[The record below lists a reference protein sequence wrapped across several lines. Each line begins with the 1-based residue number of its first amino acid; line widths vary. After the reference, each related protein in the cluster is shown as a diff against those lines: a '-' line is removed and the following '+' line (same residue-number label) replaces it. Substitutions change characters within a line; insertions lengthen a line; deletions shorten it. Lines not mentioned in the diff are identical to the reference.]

1 MEVKLSLQSDVFQV
15 IADFAENYSFILQDE
30 AQGFNN
36 SQATIHPLLYIM
48 QNHHLS
54 YVHHLSFA
62 VISHCLHHDTVPVYV
77 FKKCLIKFLKN
88 KIQSSSS

>member
-15 IADFAENYSFILQDE
+15 IADFAENYSFVLQDE

-36 SQATIHPLLYIM
+36 SQATIHPLLYI
-48 QNHHLS
+48 LL
-54 YVHHLSFA
+54 YRIIHHLSFV

-77 FKKCLIKFLKN
+77 F
-88 KIQSSSS
+88 